1 VSTAVALGLVADSV
15 FPEPPNRF
23 HPVAWFG
30 STMLAYEARFYRD
43 SRPAGVTHAGVGL
56 ALGLGAGVALRRVL
70 GRPASTIVAMTVAT
84 GGSMLRDMAASIARA
99 PDLDA
104 ARGLLPSLVGR
115 DTTGLTEAEM
125 ARAVIESVAENTVD
139 AVVAS
144 AFWGVLLGAPG
155 VFAHRALNTM
165 DAMVG
170 HHNDRY
176 EHYGWASA
184 RLDDMAAWLPAR
196 LCAVA
201 VAVVR
206 PRRAAAIARA
216 VRSDA
221 PGHPSP
227 NSGVAEAA
235 FAAALGLRL
244 GGTNRYGDRTED
256 RVILHAA
263 GREPMRSDIAATN
276 RLSRA
281 VTVFLTTT
289 SLALTVWSRRGKR
302 RGLSLR
308 TASRARSEKA

>member
-1 VSTAVALGLVADSV
+1 VSTAVALGLVADSLA
-15 FPEPPNRF
+15 PEPSNRW

-30 STMLAYEARFYRD
+30 SAMLGYEARCYRN
-43 SRPAGVTHAGVGL
+43 SRAAGVGHAGVGL
-56 ALGLGAGVALRRVL
+56 ALGLGAGIVLRRLL
-70 GRPASTIVAMTVAT
+70 GRPGATIIAMTVAT
-84 GGSMLRDMAASIARA
+84 GGSMLRDVAASIARA
-99 PDLDA
+99 PSLDA
-104 ARGLLPSLVGR
+104 ARALLPSLVGR
-115 DTTGLTEAEM
+115 DSSDLTEAEI

-144 AFWGVLLGAPG
+144 AFWGVLFGAPG
-155 VFAHRALNTM
+155 VLAHRAINTM

-184 RLDDMAAWLPAR
+184 RLDDLAAWGPAR
-196 LCAVA
+196 LCALA
-201 VAVVR
+201 VAIAR
-206 PRRAAAIARA
+206 PRRAAAIGQV
-216 VRSDA
+216 VRNDA

-256 RVILHAA
+256 RIILNGL
-263 GREPMRSDIAATN
+263 GRPATRSDIAAAN

-281 VTVFLTTT
+281 VTVVLTTA

-302 RGLSLR
+302 R
-308 TASRARSEKA
+308 